1 MFNKS
6 SRNSKKQ
13 DVTEE
18 NNEDD
23 EDPVDEDPVDED
35 PVDEDPVDEDPVDE
49 PDVVSTPATTPRPES
64 TKGWS
69 QTISKPKFPW
79 STPPLH
85 FFLILTLH
93 YSLKKV

>member
-1 MFNKS
+1 MLKHILHIFASRFKRPQLRRNLFNKS

-23 EDPVDEDPVDED
+23 EDIVDEDPVDED
-35 PVDEDPVDEDPVDE
+35 PVDEDPVDER
-49 PDVVSTPATTPRPES
+49 DVVSTPATTPRPES

-69 QTISKPKFPW
+69 QTISKP
-79 STPPLH
+79 
-85 FFLILTLH
+85 
-93 YSLKKV
+93 